1 MHDAVTVAA
10 RFALYG
16 DLMALFGI
24 AAYALIALRGAKVPL
39 RAIVLAGGLIGLVLT
54 LLLLLLLVADMA
66 GTGLDGVDRESAQIV
81 LDETAAGGAT
91 LWRACAL
98 ALLVLLGLLPG
109 AAASWWRASAAFLG
123 GVALATL
130 AWNGHGASTEGP
142 MGWPHLGADVVHLLA
157 SALWLGALAMLL
169 VQLCRRAPDA
179 GHVAET
185 HRALAGFSG
194 LGTLLVAAILLSGL
208 VNFWVLVGID
218 RLPALITTLYGR
230 LLLAKLALFALML
243 GLAARNRFRLTPA
256 LARAA
261 EPAPTFAALAAVR
274 RSVAIEAGAGV
285 AIIALVALL
294 GTLDPIGGM

>member
-1 MHDAVTVAA
+1 MLGAVTVAG

-24 AAYALIALRGAKVPL
+24 AGYALIALRGAKAPL
-39 RAIVLAGGLIGLVLT
+39 RAIVLTGGLIGLALT
-54 LLLLLLLVADMA
+54 LALLLLLIADMA

-81 LDETAAGGAT
+81 LDETAAGRAT
-91 LWRACAL
+91 LWRAAAL
-98 ALLVLLGLLPG
+98 ARRVLLGLLPG
-109 AAASWWRASAAFLG
+109 AAASWWRASAAFFG
-123 GVALATL
+123 GIALATL
-130 AWNGHGASTEGP
+130 AWNGHGAATEGP

-157 SALWLGALAMLL
+157 SGLWLGALAMLL
-169 VQLCRRAPDA
+169 LRLCRRAPDA
-179 GHVAET
+179 EHVAGT

-208 VNFWVLVGID
+208 VNLWVLVGID
-218 RLPALITTLYGR
+218 HLPALFTTFYGQ

-243 GLAARNRFRLTPA
+243 MLAARNRFGLTPA
-256 LARAA
+256 LAQAA
-261 EPAPTFAALAAVR
+261 DPAPTFAALAALR

-285 AIIALVALL
+285 AIVALVALL